1 MTSREST
8 KESQPPTT
16 PMHVAAPTPAVLPFD
31 RVVIDDG
38 GGTRDLTPEQFFS
51 LPLAQ
56 RIQFVV
62 EHRASFL
69 SGEQRV
75 DPKEALARIRQSRA
89 RH

>member
-8 KESQPPTT
+8 KESPPPTMQAATQT
-16 PMHVAAPTPAVLPFD
+16 PPVLPFD
-31 RVVIDDG
+31 RVVIADDS
-38 GGTRDLTPEQFFS
+38 GTRDLTPEQFFA

-69 SGEQRV
+69 AGEERV
-75 DPKEALARIRQSRA
+75 DSKEALARIRQSRA

>member
-8 KESQPPTT
+8 PKESLPQSMQVATQPPT
-16 PMHVAAPTPAVLPFD
+16 ALPFD
-31 RVVIDDG
+31 RVVIADAA
-38 GGTRDLTPEQFFS
+38 GTRDLTPEQFFA

-69 SGEQRV
+69 AGEERV

-89 RH
+89 RTH